1 MRRKYADKHAE
12 GGIFFET
19 RVMFAFRNKVILCI
33 FSQFIEKME
42 KRRRIIWIKYMKN
55 SRNDLHICKKLS
67 QKVNETKILRFL
79 K

>member
-1 MRRKYADKHAE
+1 
-12 GGIFFET
+12 
-19 RVMFAFRNKVILCI
+19 MFAFRNKVILGI
-33 FSQFIEKME
+33 FSQFTEKMR
-42 KRRRIIWIKYMKN
+42 KQGRFDWIKYMKN